1 MDTVTTPIAGD
12 VMTGR
17 GIDQL
22 LPHPG
27 SPTLFEA
34 RMHVARA

>member
-1 MDTVTTPIAGD
+1 MVKLFLAGD

-22 LPHPG
+22 LPFPCN
-27 SPTLFEA
+27 PTIHEGQ
-34 RMHVARA
+34 